1 MRLGRS
7 KEPEPEPAVIRVT
20 ANGETPVRGR
30 GRKTPAPA
38 APEKPATTRELLGG
52 YKEQPLYAAREKG
65 GSDFNRDLG
74 PLLEEKRYEDP
85 PDRDWLKLITGAV
98 FGFLSVCLIALGAIL
113 FSLPASPANIA
124 WIHAET
130 ATIGILLVLLYLKK

>member
-1 MRLGRS
+1 M
-7 KEPEPEPAVIRVT
+7 IRVT

-30 GRKTPAPA
+30 GRKSTPVLTV
-38 APEKPATTRELLGG
+38 PEKPFGPTVANPTTRERLGG
-52 YKEQPLYAAREKG
+52 YKEQQPIPTAHIITGQEQ
-65 GSDFNRDLG
+65 S
-74 PLLEEKRYEDP
+74 RYEDP

-98 FGFLSVCLIALGAIL
+98 FGFLAVCLIALGAIL